1 MHYIGI
7 DIGTSSIAGVVFNSE
22 DKTIEVISRENN
34 TRIESPESWEKLQDP
49 SKILNNILE
58 ILEEIQIKY
67 NNIKGIGITGQMHG
81 ILYVNDKGD
90 SVSPLYTW
98 QDERGNLLYNE
109 KGSYVDYLKR
119 ETGCNVSS
127 GFGLVTH
134 FYNLKNNIIPKDTHK
149 ICTIM
154 DYIVMK
160 LTSSSTPYIDY
171 TLGASL
177 GFFDIINNEFL
188 TDALKKV
195 GIDTSILPNVCESV
209 SYIGN
214 YKNNIP
220 VYSAIG
226 DNQASFIGSVE
237 NIERS
242 VHVTIGTSSQISV
255 FSEKYIETENIDVRP
270 FPGGGY
276 IYVGAALCGGS
287 SLKVL
292 KLFYEKTLEFFN
304 AEINSKLNIYDK
316 LNSLN
321 YTKTSQDDLIVNT
334 LFDGSRSNPMQRG
347 SIINI
352 SMNNFTPE
360 NLILGFMR
368 GIVNELLDFYNILPN
383 YLKQNKNILVGSG
396 NAIKKNDLLCTVLEN
411 LFNFKLKLSLT
422 GEEAALGVCY
432 AILDK

>member
-226 DNQASFIGSVE
+226 DNQADRKSV
-237 NIERS
+237 
-242 VHVTIGTSSQISV
+242 V
-255 FSEKYIETENIDVRP
+255 
-270 FPGGGY
+270 
-276 IYVGAALCGGS
+276 
-287 SLKVL
+287 
-292 KLFYEKTLEFFN
+292 
-304 AEINSKLNIYDK
+304 
-316 LNSLN
+316 
-321 YTKTSQDDLIVNT
+321 
-334 LFDGSRSNPMQRG
+334 
-347 SIINI
+347 
-352 SMNNFTPE
+352 
-360 NLILGFMR
+360 
-368 GIVNELLDFYNILPN
+368 
-383 YLKQNKNILVGSG
+383 
-396 NAIKKNDLLCTVLEN
+396 
-411 LFNFKLKLSLT
+411 
-422 GEEAALGVCY
+422 
-432 AILDK
+432 